1 MTSFDINIPKIFSK
15 DILIDFLEIKND
27 ETKNHGIYSKK
38 LINKGEIIFKEL
50 PIEVFLDNEY
60 LEKEVDTSFNFNNNN
75 YDLFSKENSFENK
88 IKLNSF
94 HCSLN
99 HIGLN
104 HQIIILFR
112 LLSKINHS
120 FNNYNCIIVP
130 SFKNLIFNYF
140 SGKEIVFSLVSLKD
154 IYIGEE
160 LLISYINKDFIT
172 SEQVFNL
179 KNQYDI
185 IERPIN
191 IKEPLLNDDIHDTIL
206 NFYRKYSEIEII
218 YDNYDI
224 LKDFYFLED
233 YINNIFINFNNVFNN
248 NILEIEDSINCKII
262 FLNNIHNL
270 IKIIKKNVLMNEYKY
285 IQIEIIF
292 FENLIILNNS
302 EIFEKLDNDIINNLI
317 LSTNSVFNF
326 NENCIYDIFKAII
339 ISNNDILQ
347 IQDSHHP
354 IYNFKEKSIHEKKR
368 SLKKYFDF
376 ILNCSLIKKN

>member
-60 LEKEVDTSFNFNNNN
+60 LEKEVDTSFSFNNNN